1 MEIFLKSPFSVVDP
15 CLLDDST
22 LALPAEPN
30 LGRSPR
36 LHEPDRSHRVQQQVQ
51 LSLRRRA
58 RRTHGPV
65 PSNMTKSF
73 HESENLGSKVFPPLQ
88 RSLSGPAS
96 IRRPSRRIE
105 VSPPPSP
112 EPTRFHF
119 STFTLT
125 GPAPPSASL
134 SHHSPVPLWRYAFS
148 EAPQNSRLH
157 TSSSATRGLR
167 QRAVRVSQD
176 RFMSHPSVVHNGFQT
191 YPPVV
196 QDQVPSHP
204 VVNQDRLP
212 SHRPLVENRFQGTT
226 NRQRSMFSHQR
237 DHVLPQVNW
246 EEPRLNVLK
255 SGPPSVKGSQVQTLQ
270 TRNISSGCVHRNA
283 CGYRLFDAHLLFL
296 ISTSGRS
303 TMTVERAVKMLDGDD
318 ADSLVSAATHI
329 QKACL
334 HSERAKQTVSYR
346 GGIRKLLLLLSS
358 DSEEVQRASV
368 AALRNVVFQNN
379 DNKMEV
385 KDNEGLTT
393 IVRVLKE
400 SRDHEVRRHLTG
412 LLWNL
417 SSHDLLK
424 EALSRLLLPALT
436 KMVLVPCSGVSEGE
450 NPKDELLA
458 DDQVFRG
465 ATFCLRNLSGCGPDG
480 RRRMRECENLVDS
493 LVYYVRKTVADY
505 NTHDQATENCVS
517 VLHNLSYQMEA
528 ELPRRYAA
536 QFQVA
541 EQKVTQTKPVGC
553 FSHRGH
559 KEEEPS
565 QQQRS
570 LLEEKANPRG
580 VEWLWSAITIRMYL
594 SIMAR
599 SFGPGTQE
607 GSVGALQNLT
617 AGTGPMTEGI
627 ATAIVRENGLQHVK
641 KMLAGSEDS
650 LRKTTISLIKNLSR
664 YRQLHADIVKHLLAE
679 LIEVLPGED
688 AGGDPSSEVTSA
700 LCSILVSLSHDVQNS
715 RSIVSQG
722 ALPKVRRISCLET
735 STGPSRAA
743 QSASLLL
750 HSLWK
755 HTDLHGLYKKF
766 GFRKSDF
773 INARTAKA
781 IQSS

>member
-1 MEIFLKSPFSVVDP
+1 MELFFKSAFSVLDP
-15 CLLDDST
+15 CLLDDTT

-30 LGRSPR
+30 LGLSPR
-36 LHEPDRSHRVQQQVQ
+36 LHDPDRSHRVQQQVQ

-58 RRTHGPV
+58 RRTHAPV
-65 PSNMTKSF
+65 PSNTKSF
-73 HESENLGSKVFPPLQ
+73 YESENLGSKVLPPLQ
-88 RSLSGPAS
+88 RSLSGPATL
-96 IRRPSRRIE
+96 RRPSRRIE

-125 GPAPPSASL
+125 GPASPSAAL
-134 SHHSPVPLWRYAFS
+134 SHHPPASLWRYAFS
-148 EAPQNSRLH
+148 EGPQNTRLH
-157 TSSSATRGLR
+157 TSSSASRGLR
-167 QRAVRVSQD
+167 PRAVRVNQD
-176 RFMSHPSVVHNGFQT
+176 QFMSHPSVVHNGFQT

-196 QDQVPSHP
+196 QDQTPFHP
-204 VVNQDRLP
+204 AVDQDRLQ
-212 SHRPLVENRFQGTT
+212 SYLPLVGTRLQGTT
-226 NRQRSMFSHQR
+226 NRQRSVFSHQR
-237 DHVLPQVNW
+237 DHVSPQMNW
-246 EEPRLNVLK
+246 EEPRLNIK
-255 SGPPSVKGSQVQTLQ
+255 SESSSAKGSRLQHQTLQ
-270 TRNISSGCVHRNA
+270 NRNISSG
-283 CGYRLFDAHLLFL
+283 
-296 ISTSGRS
+296 TSGRS

-334 HSERAKQTVSYR
+334 HSDRAKQTVSYR

-358 DSEEVQRASV
+358 DSEEVQRASA
-368 AALRNVVFQNN
+368 AALRNVVYQNN

-385 KDNEGLTT
+385 KDSEGLTT

-400 SRDHEVRRHLTG
+400 SRDQEVRRHLSG

-424 EALSRLLLPALT
+424 EALSRLLLPVLT

-458 DDQVFRG
+458 DDQVFHG

-505 NTHDQATENCVS
+505 NTEDQATENCVS

-536 QFQVA
+536 QFQVT
-541 EQKVTQTKPVGC
+541 EQKVTHTKPVGC

-559 KEEEPS
+559 KEEKLPS
-565 QQQRS
+565 EQQRS

-599 SFGPGTQE
+599 SFRPSTQE
-607 GSVGALQNLT
+607 GAVGALQNLT
-617 AGTGPMTEGI
+617 AGTGPMTEAI
-627 ATAIVRENGLQHVK
+627 ATAIVRRENGLQHVK
-641 KMLAGSEDS
+641 KMLAGSEDI
-650 LRKTTISLIKNLSR
+650 LRKTTISLIKNISR
-664 YRQLHADIVKHLLAE
+664 YRELHADIVKHLLAE
-679 LIEVLPGED
+679 LIEMLPGED
-688 AGGDPSSEVTSA
+688 AGSEPSSEVTSA
-700 LCSILVSLSHDVQNS
+700 LCGILVSLSQDMQHS

-722 ALPKVRRISCLET
+722 ALPKISHISYFESSC
-735 STGPSRAA
+735 GPSRAA

-755 HTDLHGLYKKF
+755 HTDLHGLYKKI

-773 INARTAKA
+773 INARTTKA